1 MDKVKKTLVKAK
13 LLKNENIFTNTYK
26 QTYFVGDIANDIK
39 PMQFCSL
46 YVGKGEMIL
55 PRPISIFNV
64 DKEKQTLDIVFFTI
78 GSGTTVL
85 AELNEG
91 AEVSILLP
99 LGNGFTE
106 FDGIKRVALVG
117 GGIGVPPLY
126 FLAKELKKFNKDI
139 EIDIYLGYRNEP
151 FLLDYFNEFNTFIAS
166 DNDSNY
172 FKGNVVQLMD
182 KENLQYDKVVSCGPT
197 IMLKSLSQYCEQKD
211 FDLSI
216 SLEERMACSIGACV
230 GCVVKIKTDEG
241 IKNKKVCV
249 DGPIFNS
256 KVVAFGE

>member
-1 MDKVKKTLVKAK
+1 MEKNKKTLVKAK
-13 LLKNENIFTNTYK
+13 ILKNEVVAPQIHRITLS
-26 QTYFVGDIANDIK
+26 VGEIANEIK

-78 GSGTTVL
+78 GKGTT
-85 AELNEG
+85 ELGKLKCDET
-91 AEVSILLP
+91 VDVLLP
-99 LGNGFTE
+99 LGNGFTS
-106 FDGIKRVALVG
+106 FDGLKKIALVG

-126 FLAKELKKFNKDI
+126 YLAKEIKKYNSDI

-151 FLLDYFNEFNTFIAS
+151 FLLDKFNEFNTYISS
-166 DNDSNY
+166 DNDTNY
-172 FKGNVVQLMD
+172 FNGNVVELMN
-182 KENLQYDKVVSCGPT
+182 KENKEYDKVVSCGPT
-197 IMLKSLSQYCEQKD
+197 VMLKSLSKYCESKNIP
-211 FDLSI
+211 LSI

-230 GCVVKIKTDEG
+230 GCVVKIKTDDG

-249 DGPIFNS
+249 DGPVFDS
-256 KVVAFGE
+256 KVVAFDE